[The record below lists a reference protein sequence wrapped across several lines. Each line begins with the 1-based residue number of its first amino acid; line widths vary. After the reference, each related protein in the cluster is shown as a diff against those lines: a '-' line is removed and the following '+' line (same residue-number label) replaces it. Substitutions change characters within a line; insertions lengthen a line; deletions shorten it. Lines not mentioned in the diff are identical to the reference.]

1 MHRHWVPPLK
11 RLEPGRGTGP
21 WPQGGHADK
30 GFREEAAFG
39 RGLCCPWGQ
48 LGPWWEAQ
56 LDASQQLVDK
66 KLMCPTDVLQPGL
79 GCLSPLSPCHP
90 GPGQQVKGCAV
101 KGAVSLGQLQHTGNN
116 LGSGPG
122 SDLPAGQTVQL
133 LRLQMEPLGYY
144 PGGDYGS
151 SSLWGG

>member
-1 MHRHWVPPLK
+1 MGKQDCQRPGFPPLQAFGDQMLADLGGPSSWSCLHRSLPLVHRHWVPPLK

-66 KLMCPTDVLQPGL
+66 KLM
-79 GCLSPLSPCHP
+79 
-90 GPGQQVKGCAV
+90 
-101 KGAVSLGQLQHTGNN
+101 
-116 LGSGPG
+116 
-122 SDLPAGQTVQL
+122 
-133 LRLQMEPLGYY
+133 
-144 PGGDYGS
+144 
-151 SSLWGG
+151 

>member
-1 MHRHWVPPLK
+1 MGKQDCQRPGFPPLQAFGDQMLADLGGLTQLELSAPEPSPSAQALGAPLK

-39 RGLCCPWGQ
+39 WGLCCPWGQ

-66 KLMCPTDVLQPGL
+66 KLM
-79 GCLSPLSPCHP
+79 
-90 GPGQQVKGCAV
+90 
-101 KGAVSLGQLQHTGNN
+101 
-116 LGSGPG
+116 
-122 SDLPAGQTVQL
+122 
-133 LRLQMEPLGYY
+133 
-144 PGGDYGS
+144 
-151 SSLWGG
+151 